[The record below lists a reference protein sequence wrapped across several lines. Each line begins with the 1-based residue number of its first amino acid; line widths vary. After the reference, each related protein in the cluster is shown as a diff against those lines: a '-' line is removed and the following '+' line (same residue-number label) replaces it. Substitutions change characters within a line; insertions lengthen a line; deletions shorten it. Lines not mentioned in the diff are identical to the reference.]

1 MSRLTRLFTTFIQFV
16 ELHLVLPQKQLYIC
30 HSTDLLILSIP
41 YRAAASTA
49 MAAPTRLPAE
59 AKGAA
64 APELEDVVADFVD
77 DPVVVCAEVPVGAAV
92 VEPESVEA
100 EEDPVVV
107 EDESED
113 AVVDESEEAVV
124 LVEEELSEAVADPVC
139 EELSL
144 HTTLSG
150 VLTPAVEQICWAN
163 ETAVS
168 WSDLLQAPAR
178 QQAMPLRKS
187 AFLQMQAMS
196 SCWQPPIAEPVVN
209 LRTQALYFSVDT
221 QLVVF
226 RYPLL
231 FTDEVAGVRDGNKS
245 INRLQ

>member
-1 MSRLTRLFTTFIQFV
+1 
-16 ELHLVLPQKQLYIC
+16 
-30 HSTDLLILSIP
+30 
-41 YRAAASTA
+41 

-64 APELEDVVADFVD
+64 APELVDVAADFVD
-77 DPVVVCAEVPVGAAV
+77 DPVVVCAEEPVGAAV
-92 VEPESVEA
+92 VEPDSVEA
-100 EEDPVVV
+100 EEEPVLV

-113 AVVDESEEAVV
+113 PVVDESEESVV
-124 LVEEELSEAVADPVC
+124 LLEAELSDAVEDPVC

-163 ETAVS
+163 ETALS

-187 AFLQMQAMS
+187 AFLQMHPMS
-196 SCWQPPIAEPVVN
+196 SCWQPPIAVPVVN
-209 LRTQALYFSVDT
+209 LVTQAVYFSVDT
-221 QLVVF
+221 QSVVF
-226 RYPLL
+226 RYP
-231 FTDEVAGVRDGNKS
+231 
-245 INRLQ
+245 